1 MKCWKNTAVGLRGIS
16 CLLAV
21 GIWLGLCQ
29 SSYGEGTL
37 AETTTAVGL
46 QEQLAGGNSQTAP
59 RQAAEKPKVD
69 AGAERPDMA
78 KFEKAAKML
87 VQAMQEGKY
96 DQADFSAV
104 WSTVVPKD
112 ANFSDSINAMCKP
125 VFDQFGKPER
135 LRDGRL
141 TGANK
146 AVFAVKFAKGIV
158 NMTISLDQQDKI
170 VEWTLGQTPMTS
182 KPAAAE
188 QTPKP
193 PVPARRSEPQ
203 PAVQVASRD
212 TNTSEISDFNA
223 FQKELN
229 RINIETK
236 SEEQQ
241 WLGKLERKADL
252 ASAIEDLVSAEL
264 KFIRKLAESEH
275 AEQTVKAVD
284 LVLKQRQERLEKLE
298 AKLQEEL
305 KQERQQQVERRKT
318 TRTSGQEQL
327 PRERPQRKTRE
338 APANNAEGQ
347 Q

>member
-1 MKCWKNTAVGLRGIS
+1 M
-16 CLLAV
+16 
-21 GIWLGLCQ
+21 
-29 SSYGEGTL
+29 
-37 AETTTAVGL
+37 
-46 QEQLAGGNSQTAP
+46 
-59 RQAAEKPKVD
+59 
-69 AGAERPDMA
+69 
-78 KFEKAAKML
+78 KAAKML

-223 FQKELN
+223 FPKELN

-252 ASAIEDLVSAEL
+252 ASAIEELVSAEL